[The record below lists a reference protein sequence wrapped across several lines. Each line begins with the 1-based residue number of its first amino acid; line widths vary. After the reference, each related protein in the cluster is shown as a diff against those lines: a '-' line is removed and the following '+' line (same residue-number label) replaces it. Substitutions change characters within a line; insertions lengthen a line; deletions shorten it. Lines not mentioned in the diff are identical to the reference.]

1 MKIAILAALLLTLPT
16 QALAASC
23 KISQSIYRD
32 SAGKGFELMFGTAIP
47 GKGGSYATATIN
59 HPKQNQIYNFSV
71 TQSNG
76 YGSIS
81 FVSIIPTSKGIE
93 DGDGF
98 RINFFDQNLGSAN
111 PGVIGREV
119 EAPKYV
125 FISDLG
131 GHDYYKRRSA
141 VSEDTPPFLGDVMWI
156 YERCR

>member
-1 MKIAILAALLLTLPT
+1 MKIATLTAIMLLLPT

-23 KISQSIYRD
+23 KIAQSVYRD
-32 SAGKGFELMFGTAIP
+32 SGGKGFELVFGTSIP
-47 GKGGSYATATIN
+47 GKGGAYATATIN

-76 YGSIS
+76 YGVIS
-81 FVSIIPTSKGIE
+81 FVSIIPTRMGIE
-93 DGDGF
+93 YGDGF
-98 RINFFDQNLGSAN
+98 RANFFDQNLGSAN

-131 GHDYYKRRSA
+131 SHDFYKRRSA

-156 YERCR
+156 YERCQ

>member
-1 MKIAILAALLLTLPT
+1 MKIAILTAILLILPT

-32 SAGKGFELMFGTAIP
+32 SVGKGFELMFGTAIP

-93 DGDGF
+93 YGDGF
-98 RINFFDQNLGSAN
+98 HINFFDQNLESAN

-131 GHDYYKRRSA
+131 SHDYYKRRSN
-141 VSEDTPPFLGDVMWI
+141 VLEDTPPFLGDIMWI